1 MKRPPIKFIIQI
13 DEDRLSELIYYW
25 NYYDKPCDLLFR
37 KPKTPG
43 LAAVIL
49 TVESDWDIY
58 IKTYTI
64 EEIAARFLRIKGYNV
79 QITISDNTEHP
90 SYQFGYIRF
99 YRYARIK
106 FNSN

>member
-1 MKRPPIKFIIQI
+1 MNKEEIIQAI
-13 DEDRLSELIYYW
+13 KTFKKALKKGS
-25 NYYDKPCDLLFR
+25 
-37 KPKTPG
+37 PKT
-43 LAAVIL
+43 VWK
-49 TVESDWDIY
+49 SSCWDIHERL
-58 IKTYTI
+58 YTVD
-64 EEIAARFLRIKGYNV
+64 EIAARFLRRKGYNV

>member
-1 MKRPPIKFIIQI
+1 MNKKKIKKAIKTFKKA
-13 DEDRLSELIYYW
+13 LKKGS
-25 NYYDKPCDLLFR
+25 
-37 KPKTPG
+37 PKT
-43 LAAVIL
+43 VWK
-49 TVESDWDIY
+49 SSCWDIH
-58 IKTYTI
+58 KKRYTVD
-64 EEIAARFLRIKGYNV
+64 EIAARFLRRKGYNV

>member
-1 MKRPPIKFIIQI
+1 MNKKKKIIPTI
-13 DEDRLSELIYYW
+13 RNFKKILKSG
-25 NYYDKPCDLLFR
+25 NA
-37 KPKTPG
+37 KT
-43 LAAVIL
+43 IL
-49 TVESDWDIY
+49 TVRDWAIY
-58 IKTYTI
+58 AKTYTT

-90 SYQFGYIRF
+90 SYLFGYIRF